1 MRSEDLA
8 CFILIL
14 ILFEFLK
21 TKFSREYFTRKN
33 NDFNIIVQDKDGNM
47 QTMEL
52 KEIYDTI
59 QQAITECNSY
69 TDKKH
74 VQAINHAN
82 TKQGKGDY
90 IRNREVVYL
99 YNFDKRKYLNHD
111 ASGGQIFTGSGKWAH
126 EKMRIEK

>member
-1 MRSEDLA
+1 MRYKDFA

-14 ILFEFLK
+14 ILFEILK
-21 TKFSREYFTRKN
+21 TKFSKEYFTRKN
-33 NDFNIIVQDKDGNM
+33 NDFNILVQDKDGNL
-47 QTMEL
+47 QIMEL

-69 TDKKH
+69 TD
-74 VQAINHAN
+74 
-82 TKQGKGDY
+82 GKLGNY
-90 IRNREVVYL
+90 IKNRDVIYL

-111 ASGGQIFTGSGKWAH
+111 ASGGQIFTGGGKWAH